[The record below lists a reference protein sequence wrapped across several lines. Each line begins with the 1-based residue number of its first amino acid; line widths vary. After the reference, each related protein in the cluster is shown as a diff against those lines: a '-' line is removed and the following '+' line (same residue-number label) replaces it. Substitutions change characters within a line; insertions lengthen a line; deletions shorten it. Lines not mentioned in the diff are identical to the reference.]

1 MVKRINKG
9 SDGLYH
15 AKGKTFK
22 VLKGSRAEV
31 WHDTAFKT
39 SGNLEK
45 GDLMKND
52 RGRIVS
58 RSKHIK
64 MKNEKGSRFRRAGYG
79 LAEKGNNFGPR
90 RIMREN
96 TKSNTGNRKKT
107 VKKSAQKTV

>member
-15 AKGKTFK
+15 IKGKTFK

-45 GDLMKND
+45 GNLMKND

-64 MKNEKGSRFRRAGYG
+64 MKKEKGSRFRRAGWD
-79 LAEKGNNFGPR
+79 LAKKGKFGSR

-96 TKSNTGNRKKT
+96 TKSNTRSRKKSAKKRRKKT
-107 VKKSAQKTV
+107 V

>member
-64 MKNEKGSRFRRAGYG
+64 MKNEKGSRFRRAGWD
-79 LAEKGNNFGPR
+79 LAKRGKFGSR
-90 RIMREN
+90 RLIREN
-96 TKSNTGNRKKT
+96 TKSTTRSRKKSTKSRGKKT
-107 VKKSAQKTV
+107 V

>member
-15 AKGKTFK
+15 VKGKTYK

-45 GDLMKND
+45 SELIKND

-58 RSKHIK
+58 RSKHVK
-64 MKNEKGSRFRRAGYG
+64 MKSEKGSRFRRAGWD
-79 LAEKGNNFGPR
+79 LAKKGKFGSR

-96 TKSNTGNRKKT
+96 TKSNTRNRTKTAKKSAKKT
-107 VKKSAQKTV
+107 V